1 VVTGSERLGL
11 RALLAGGHHGLAGVF
26 AAEGNAGDAA
36 RHRAEATRVVTEIQ
50 KEAGTEAVSKRTDLA
65 QMLATGATF

>member
-1 VVTGSERLGL
+1 
-11 RALLAGGHHGLAGVF
+11 VF